1 MPRPVHFDITA
12 EDPDRAVSFYEQALG
27 WKFNHWGGGGPMDY
41 WLIDTGET
49 QPGIDGGLSRRSEGD
64 AAATTNTIDV
74 ASLDSAMEAV
84 KAAGG
89 EIIGDRMAIPGVGW
103 FAAFTDTEGN
113 RFGLMQSDEAAGGAR
128 SAGGPACHGE
138 AGRAQRHLDPAV
150 GAGDLL
156 ERRRDA
162 LGDFVKPGLRA
173 LRQLPQVDVDPRHRR
188 VVAGRGDHRDD
199 VDVVRV
205 DRQLREAR
213 ERGPDR

>member
-1 MPRPVHFDITA
+1 
-12 EDPDRAVSFYEQALG
+12 
-27 WKFNHWGGGGPMDY
+27 MDY

-113 RFGLMQSDEAAGGAR
+113 RFGLMQSDEAAG
-128 SAGGPACHGE
+128 
-138 AGRAQRHLDPAV
+138 
-150 GAGDLL
+150 
-156 ERRRDA
+156 
-162 LGDFVKPGLRA
+162 
-173 LRQLPQVDVDPRHRR
+173 
-188 VVAGRGDHRDD
+188 
-199 VDVVRV
+199 
-205 DRQLREAR
+205 
-213 ERGPDR
+213 